1 MTPTEVDR
9 SLRERG
15 VTLEAMRA
23 TIDPACF
30 VASPRRAW
38 LGVAR
43 AWTTLLFGEMLVW
56 SVPDDGAWFTQG
68 ATLLAGWVLVWLGL
82 LGCFVIGHDCG
93 HLAFSKRLWVN
104 HLVGH
109 VCMSVGMNGFHN
121 WRLAHNHHHAHPQL
135 RGIDTDW
142 AERMPT
148 RAEHEAASAR
158 VRCEQ
163 RLAYGSIVG
172 IVLGFPVSMVRR
184 TLIGVLYPQ
193 MRLTRYARRQVLVS
207 NLVLLL
213 VSGGIIGGL
222 WYAQGAWGVL
232 KFYGIPMFMGMLSGA
247 LLTLLHHSSDD
258 ALAYDSE
265 GWTPVRGQ
273 VVGTFDVRFPA
284 LVETLLFQINRHLP
298 HHLAPRIPWYHL
310 PRATRSL
317 QAAWPELRQERR
329 FSLRYL
335 ARIWSA
341 PVLEPVGHGVY
352 RAAQRSP
359 MRSASADSTAAPGA

>member
-1 MTPTEVDR
+1 MTPTEVDH

-15 VTLEAMRA
+15 VTLQAIRR
-23 TIDPACF
+23 TVDPACF
-30 VASPRRAW
+30 VISPRRAW

-43 AWTTLLFGEMLVW
+43 AFLTLALGELLLWSIPTGGPLWTRGTSM
-56 SVPDDGAWFTQG
+56 AC
-68 ATLLAGWVLVWLGL
+68 GWVLVWLGL

-93 HLAFSKRLWVN
+93 HLSFSRRLWVN
-104 HLVGH
+104 YLVGH

-135 RGIDTDW
+135 RGVDTDW

-148 RAEHEAASAR
+148 RAEHEAASPR
-158 VRCEQ
+158 VQLEQ
-163 RLAYGSIVG
+163 RLTYGSVLG
-172 IVLGFPVSMVRR
+172 VVLGFPVSMVRR
-184 TLIGVLYPQ
+184 TWIGALYPQ
-193 MRLTRYARRQVLVS
+193 IALTRQARRQVLGS
-207 NLVLLL
+207 NLVLLAI
-213 VSGGIIGGL
+213 SGGIVVGL
-222 WYAQGAWGVL
+222 WRAAGLWGVL
-232 KFYGIPMFMGMLSGA
+232 EYYGVPIFMGMLSGA

-258 ALAYDSE
+258 ALAYDE
-265 GWTPVRGQ
+265 AGWTPVRGQ
-273 VVGTFDVRFPA
+273 VVGTFDVRFPVV
-284 LVETLLFQINRHLP
+284 VEFLLYQINRHLP

-341 PVLEPVGHGVY
+341 PLLEPVGDGVY
-352 RAAQRSP
+352 HAAQMRSP
-359 MRSASADSTAAPGA
+359 SADSTPVPGA